1 MRQLAAQCCSACS
14 VLPVYGLPSF
24 PVFTGAQLSADQ
36 GLKLTAKEMSNCNWA
51 PKTPGR
57 NVRIQAFFAGAKFTS
72 FVGPISCPRGCRRTK
87 ALVNI

>member
-1 MRQLAAQCCSACS
+1 MLLCVQCAARVRPAL
-14 VLPVYGLPSF
+14 LPRLYRCAAVGRSRPEAY
-24 PVFTGAQLSADQ
+24 AR
-36 GLKLTAKEMSNCNWA
+36 EMSNYNWA

-72 FVGPISCPRGCRRTK
+72 FVGPISFPRGCRRIK